1 MHNSLRDMLYL
12 VFRHKVKIASVFVA
26 VFGLVVLFTYIMQ
39 EVYRSEA
46 KLLIRL
52 GRENLSV
59 DPTVNGP
66 TLYPSRDRV
75 NEVNSE
81 VSILKSRAIAE
92 KVVDKLG
99 AEIFLEKPDE
109 AVNIEPPLASMAGAQ
124 QDLRKVRREVREAEE
139 AGHGIMVALDLKTP
153 LTPREQA
160 VKAVMENLD
169 VSVEA
174 KTDIIAV
181 TFDAPS
187 RPLAQSALDALLQFY
202 LEEHIRVHSAQATPE
217 FFETQTEDLRKALET
232 REQKLDAFRRENG
245 ITTIERQKEVLLNQI
260 SGLEEQLSNAQA
272 EGMASEKRVNALEG
286 SLNGRSKTLELSRTT
301 GVTNYA
307 ADALK
312 EKLLDLR
319 LRETD
324 LAARYPE
331 THRPLIDVR
340 TQIKEAEIAL
350 KKEKETHTEVTTGVD
365 ETYQQVQLAL
375 VNERAQSM
383 ALKAQQ
389 TSIAEELDRQ
399 RGQLQKLASQE
410 IELQTL
416 VREVTLAEKD
426 YEQYRDSLQR
436 ARISTALDVDKV
448 SNVSVVQPAT
458 LPMDPV
464 KPNKILNI
472 FLGVFLALFAALTF
486 AFVFDYFDDSVN
498 TPQQVERWV
507 GVPVLVTVSEKEFKA
522 CI

>member
-1 MHNSLRDMLYL
+1 MA
-12 VFRHKVKIASVFVA
+12 FRHKVKIASVFAV
-26 VFGLVVLFTYIMQ
+26 VFGMVVLYTYLTQ

-59 DPTVNGP
+59 DPTVSGP
-66 TLYPSRDRV
+66 TLFPSRDRV

-81 VSILKSRAIAE
+81 VSILRSRAIAE
-92 KVVDKLG
+92 MVVDKLG
-99 AEIFLEKPDE
+99 TDIFLEKPDE
-109 AVNIEPPLASMAGAQ
+109 LLDVHAPVPGMEEAQ
-124 QDLRKVRREVREAEE
+124 QDLRKVRREVRDAQETG
-139 AGHGIMVALDLKTP
+139 AGVMVALDLKTP
-153 LTPREQA
+153 LTPREEA
-160 VKAVMENLD
+160 IKAVMENTD

-174 KTDIIAV
+174 KTDIINV
-181 TFDAPS
+181 TYDAPS
-187 RPLAQSALDALLQFY
+187 RPLAQRALDAMLQFY
-202 LEEHIRVHSAQATPE
+202 LEEHIRVHSAQATPQ
-217 FFETQTEDLRKALET
+217 FFEQQTEELRAELAA
-232 REQKLDAFRRENG
+232 RERKLDAFRRENG

-260 SGLEEQLSNAQA
+260 AGLEDQLSSAQA
-272 EGMASEKRVNALEG
+272 EGMASDKRVHALEA
-286 SLNGRSKTLELSRTT
+286 SLTGRSKTLEISRTT

-340 TQIKEAEIAL
+340 QQIKETESAL
-350 KKEKETHTEVTTGVD
+350 KKENETHTEITTGVD

-375 VNERAQSM
+375 VNERAQHL
-383 ALKAQQ
+383 ALQAQQ
-389 TSIAEELDRQ
+389 ASIAGELARQ
-399 RGQLQKLASQE
+399 REQLAMLASQE

-416 VREVTLAEKD
+416 EREVTLAEKD

-436 ARISTALDVDKV
+436 AKISSALDIDKV

-464 KPNKILNI
+464 KPNKLLNL
-472 FLGVFLALFAALTF
+472 FLGVFLALFAGLTF

-507 GVPVLVTVSEKEFKA
+507 GVPVLTTVSRKEFKA

>member
-1 MHNSLRDMLYL
+1 MHNSLRDVLYMA
-12 VFRHKVKIASVFVA
+12 FRHKAKIAAVFAA
-26 VFGLVVLFTYIMQ
+26 VFGLVVLYTYLTQ

-59 DPTVNGP
+59 DPTVSGP

-81 VSILKSRAIAE
+81 VSILRSRAIAE

-99 AEIFLEKPDE
+99 TAVFLERPDE
-109 AVNIEPPLASMAGAQ
+109 ALDVQPPVAALKDTQ
-124 QDLRKVRREVREAEE
+124 QDLRKVRREVREAEA
-139 AGHGIMVALDLKTP
+139 AGHGVLVALDLKTA

-160 VKAVMENLD
+160 VKTLMDNLD
-169 VSVEA
+169 VAVES
-174 KTDIIAV
+174 KTDIINV
-181 TFDAPS
+181 SYDAPG
-187 RPLAQSALDALLQFY
+187 RPLAQRALDALLKFY
-202 LEEHIRVHSAQATPE
+202 LEEHIRVHSAQATPQ
-217 FFETQTEDLRKALET
+217 FFEAQTEELRKDLVR
-232 REQKLDAFRRENG
+232 REEKLDAFRQANG
-245 ITTIERQKEVLLNQI
+245 ITQIDRQKEVLLNQI
-260 SGLEEQLSNAQA
+260 SALEQQLSDAQA
-272 EGMASEKRVNALEG
+272 EGMASDKRVAALDT
-286 SLNGRSKTLELSRTT
+286 SMSGRSKTHELSRTT

-319 LRETD
+319 LKETD
-324 LAARYPE
+324 LSARYPE
-331 THRPLIDVR
+331 TYRPLIDVR
-340 TQIKEAEIAL
+340 EQIKEAEAAL
-350 KKEKETHTEVTTGVD
+350 ETESETHTEITTGVD

-375 VNERAQSM
+375 VNERAHSV
-383 ALKAQQ
+383 ALRAQQ
-389 TSIAEELDRQ
+389 ASLSEELERQ
-399 RGQLQKLASQE
+399 RAQLATLGSQE
-410 IELQTL
+410 VKLETLQ
-416 VREVTLAEKD
+416 REVALAERD

-436 ARISTALDVDKV
+436 ARISSALDIDKV

-464 KPNKILNI
+464 KPNKLVNLA
-472 FLGVFLALFAALTF
+472 LGVFLALFAGLTF
-486 AFVFDYFDDSVN
+486 AFVFDYFDDSVS

>member
-1 MHNSLRDMLYL
+1 MNNSLRDMLYL
-12 VFRHKVKIASVFVA
+12 VFRHKVKIASVSAV
-26 VFGLVVLFTYIMQ
+26 VFGMVVLYTYLVQ

-59 DPTVNGP
+59 DPTVSGP

-81 VSILKSRAIAE
+81 VSILHSRAIAE

-99 AEIFLEKPDE
+99 AETFLEKPDE
-109 AVNIEPPLASMAGAQ
+109 LLDVQPPVAAMADAQ
-124 QDLRKVRREVREAEE
+124 RDLRKIRREVREAEE
-139 AGHGIMVALDLKTP
+139 TGAGLMVALDLKTP

-160 VKAVMENLD
+160 VKAFMENLD

-174 KTDIIAV
+174 KTEIINV

-202 LEEHIRVHSAQATPE
+202 LEEHIRVHAAQATPR
-217 FFETQTEDLRKALET
+217 FFEEQTESLRNELAS
-232 REQKLDAFRRENG
+232 REQTLDTFRRENG

-260 SGLEEQLSNAQA
+260 AGLEEQLSSAQA
-272 EGMASEKRVNALEG
+272 DGMASEKRIHALEA
-286 SLNGRSKTLELSRTT
+286 SLEGRSKTLEISRTT

-319 LRETD
+319 LKETD
-324 LAARYPE
+324 LSARYPE

-340 TQIKEAEIAL
+340 QQIKEAEAAL
-350 KKEKETHTEVTTGVD
+350 KKENETHTEITTGVD

-375 VNERAQSM
+375 VNERAQHV
-383 ALKAQQ
+383 ALDAQQ
-389 TSIAEELDRQ
+389 ASISRELDKQ
-399 RGQLQKLASQE
+399 RAQLATLASQE

-416 VREVTLAEKD
+416 EREVALAEKD

-436 ARISTALDVDKV
+436 ARISSALDIDKV

-464 KPNKILNI
+464 KPNKLLNL
-472 FLGVFLALFAALTF
+472 FLGVFLAMFAGITF

-507 GVPVLVTVSEKEFKA
+507 GVPVLVTVSKKEFKA

>member
-1 MHNSLRDMLYL
+1 MHNSLRDALYMA
-12 VFRHKVKIASVFVA
+12 FRHKAKMASVFA
-26 VFGLVVLFTYIMQ
+26 VVLGVVVLFTYLTQ

-59 DPTVNGP
+59 DPTVSGP

-75 NEVNSE
+75 SEVNSE
-81 VSILKSRAIAE
+81 VSILHSRAIAE

-99 AEIFLEKPDE
+99 TAVFLEKPDE
-109 AVNIEPPLASMAGAQ
+109 ALDVQPPVASMKGAQ
-124 QDLRKVRREVREAEE
+124 QDLRTFRREMREAEE
-139 AGHGIMVALDLKTP
+139 SGHGLLVALDLKTA

-160 VKAVMENLD
+160 IKAVMKNVD
-169 VSVEA
+169 VGVES
-174 KTDIIAV
+174 KTDIINV
-181 TFDAPS
+181 TYDAPS
-187 RPLAQSALDALLQFY
+187 RPLAQSALDAFLQYY
-202 LEEHIRVHSAQATPE
+202 LEEHIRIHSAQATTR
-217 FFETQTEDLRKALET
+217 FFEEQTEALRTELNA
-232 REQKLDAFRRENG
+232 REQKLDEFRRANG

-272 EGMASEKRVNALEG
+272 EGMASEKRAHALDG
-286 SLNGRSKTLELSRTT
+286 SLSGRSKTLEISRTT

-319 LRETD
+319 LKETD
-324 LAARYPE
+324 LSARYPE

-340 TQIKEAEIAL
+340 QQIKDTEGTL
-350 KKEKETHTEVTTGVD
+350 KKENETHTEITTGVD
-365 ETYQQVQLAL
+365 ETYQQVQLGL
-375 VNERAQSM
+375 VNERAHCA
-383 ALKAQQ
+383 ALQAQQ
-389 TSIAEELDRQ
+389 VSIAEELEKQ
-399 RGQLQKLASQE
+399 RAQLAKLASQE
-410 IELQTL
+410 VELQTL
-416 VREVTLAEKD
+416 ERDVQHAEKD

-436 ARISTALDVDKV
+436 ARISSALDIDKV

-464 KPNKILNI
+464 KPNKILNLC
-472 FLGVFLALFAALTF
+472 LGVFLALFASLTF

-498 TPQQVERWV
+498 TPQNVERWA